1 MNPWSQEGQGLLAL
15 FGFTKAEQRING
27 SPGTLLRP
35 NLQRME
41 DMQTEA
47 CPSAYRPGR
56 DIFSVVTFFIPL
68 GIDEAKVDRIPWV
81 SLAIAITCVLVFF
94 ATWVLPA
101 NPRGIDDEELGQVLE
116 LWLKHPQLQLDPAFT
131 ERFLSKAG
139 QEKVQQ
145 MHEAAGEA
153 PEGVDLQALQQ
164 ELDAR
169 CQELLER
176 ADSGSLRLLSLIPAQ
191 GVAQTGW
198 LTHMFIH
205 FGWMHLL
212 GNLLF
217 FYLVGP
223 LLEDVWGRP
232 LFTGFYLLGGLMAAV
247 AHFALDPSSQAM
259 MGGASGAIAACMGA
273 FCLRFAGRR
282 VRIGYFIWIVRIWR
296 GTFAIPAWAWGGLWF
311 GNEVLDFVL
320 WGNNTGVAVM
330 AHIGGFLF
338 GFAVAAGL
346 RATRVEERFLAPEL
360 AKRQGAWVEDSLLT
374 EAKAAIERGE
384 HEVARTTLTRALAE
398 RPDAPDVILAMA
410 MFELG
415 QGEVQRGMPRLER
428 ALQLLAG
435 REDHAALWQSLE
447 ELGPRLPTERLRPA
461 LAWRLAQALE
471 KAPEGL
477 LPLAEPLY
485 ARAGAD
491 TGATAVRA
499 LIRAIELRL
508 ARGDQPEK
516 AREYVAQARK
526 LPLEQSST
534 LGARLQELAAE
545 VESVVARSEARKP
558 RGDTSFD
565 AAPAPSLPPRIIP
578 CRLTN
583 LSDSSLVVEAGGQS
597 RTLAITEVLA
607 VAVGML
613 PAPTPEGAPP
623 RRTLLTDLV
632 LSWGEPGKSAV
643 VLRFHAA
650 HLGLAQH
657 YPGMAPRDAYGRLV
671 ADLLERSGA
680 TAMPDASSLSQ
691 GRFPQFESE
700 EAHTKH
706 YYVGAV

>member
-1 MNPWSQEGQGLLAL
+1 M
-15 FGFTKAEQRING
+15 
-27 SPGTLLRP
+27 
-35 NLQRME
+35 
-41 DMQTEA
+41 
-47 CPSAYRPGR
+47 
-56 DIFSVVTFFIPL
+56 TFFIPL

-101 NPRGIDDEELGQVLE
+101 NPMGIGDEEVGQVLE
-116 LWLKHPQLQLDPAFT
+116 LWLKNPQLQLDPAFS
-131 ERFLSKAG
+131 ERFLN
-139 QEKVQQ
+139 KVGRERVRQL
-145 MHEAAGEA
+145 HEEAGEP
-153 PEGVDLQALQQ
+153 PEGVDLATLQQ

-169 CQELLER
+169 CQELLAR
-176 ADSGSLRLLSLIPAQ
+176 ADDGPMRRLSLIPAK
-191 GVAQTGW
+191 GFAQPGW
-198 LTHMFIH
+198 LTHMFLH

-232 LFTGFYLLGGLMAAV
+232 LFTSFYLLGGLMAAV
-247 AHFALDPSSQAM
+247 AHFALEPSSQVM
-259 MGGASGAIAACMGA
+259 MGGASGAVAACIGA

-296 GTFAIPAWAWGGLWF
+296 GTFTIPAWAWGGLWF

-384 HEVARTTLTRALAE
+384 HEVARTTLTRALTA
-398 RPDAPDVILAMA
+398 RPDAPDVLLALG
-410 MFELG
+410 MFELEQG
-415 QGEVQRGMPRLER
+415 QVPRGMPKLER

-435 REDHAALWQSLE
+435 REDPSALWQALE
-447 ELGPRLPTERLRPA
+447 ELGPRLPAERLRPG

-471 KAPEGL
+471 GGPEGL

-491 TGATAVRA
+491 TGATAARA

-508 ARGDQPEK
+508 ARGEQPER
-516 AREYVAQARK
+516 AREYMAQARR
-526 LPLEQSST
+526 LQIDQGSA
-534 LGARLQELAAE
+534 LGARLQELVPE
-545 VESVVARSEARKP
+545 VESAVARSEARSSA
-558 RGDTSFD
+558 RDIS
-565 AAPAPSLPPRIIP
+565 AATPDAPSLPPRIIP
-578 CRLTN
+578 CRLES
-583 LSDSSLVVEAGGQS
+583 LSESSLMVESGGQR

-607 VAVGML
+607 VAVGLL
-613 PAPTPEGAPP
+613 PAPTPAGAPP

-632 LSWGEPGKSAV
+632 LSWGEPGRGPL
-643 VLRFHAA
+643 VLRIHAA
-650 HLGLAQH
+650 HLGLGQH

-680 TAMPDASSLSQ
+680 TAMPDASSLAQ
-691 GRFPQFESE
+691 GRYPQFESE
-700 EAHTKH
+700 EALTQH
-706 YYVGAV
+706 YYVGEG

>member
-1 MNPWSQEGQGLLAL
+1 
-15 FGFTKAEQRING
+15 
-27 SPGTLLRP
+27 
-35 NLQRME
+35 
-41 DMQTEA
+41 
-47 CPSAYRPGR
+47 
-56 DIFSVVTFFIPL
+56 VTFFIPL

-81 SLAIAITCVLVFF
+81 SLAIAIACVLTFL

-101 NPRGIDDEELGQVLE
+101 NPFGVANEEVAQVLE
-116 LWLKHPQLQLDPAFT
+116 MWLEHPQLQLDPAFS
-131 ERFLSKAG
+131 ERFLNKRG
-139 QEKVQQ
+139 LERLQQ
-145 MHEAAGEA
+145 LQEAAGEA
-153 PEGVDLQALQQ
+153 PEDVDLTALQE

-169 CQELLER
+169 CQELLAR
-176 ADSGSLRLLSLIPAQ
+176 ADTGAMRNLSLIPERGFAQ
-191 GVAQTGW
+191 PGW
-198 LTHMFIH
+198 LTHMFLH

-259 MGGASGAIAACMGA
+259 MGGASGAVAACIGA

-282 VRIGYFIWIVRIWR
+282 VRIGYFIWIIKIWR

-311 GNEVLDFVL
+311 GSEVLDLIL
-320 WGNNTGVAVM
+320 WGNNTGIAVM

-338 GFAVAAGL
+338 GFAVAGAL

-374 EAKAAIERGE
+374 DAKAAIERGE
-384 HEVARTTLTRALAE
+384 YEAARTTLTRALAE

-435 REDHAALWQSLE
+435 REDHSALWQALD
-447 ELGPRLPTERLRPA
+447 ELGPRLPAERLRPA

-516 AREYVAQARK
+516 AREYMAQAKR
-526 LPLEQSST
+526 LPLEPGSA

-545 VESVVARSEARKP
+545 VEGAAAQSEARSRARDFSLDSP
-558 RGDTSFD
+558 E
-565 AAPAPSLPPRIIP
+565 APALPPRIIP
-578 CRLTN
+578 CRLTS
-583 LSDSSLVVEAGGQS
+583 LSESSLMVESGGQS
-597 RTLAITEVLA
+597 RTLSITEVLA

-632 LSWGEPGKSAV
+632 LSWGEPGKAPV

-680 TAMPDASSLSQ
+680 TAMPDASSLAQ
-691 GRFPQFESE
+691 GRYPQFESE
-700 EAHTKH
+700 EALTKH
-706 YYVGAV
+706 FYVGAA